1 MSTDM
6 NKLFEE
12 TVAGRMRLARNISSA
27 PSWIPKEG
35 IEVTK
40 IMPNTDGS
48 PSEPKSVIPYDGVPR
63 PDKSISTLWWLS
75 VLPFTAVLGLD
86 HFYLRS
92 PWTGIAK
99 LFTLGGFGLWW
110 LWDMMQVSFEKDR
123 VLNYGLSTPFDYVTG
138 IAQGMIHDDKAP
150 SFYEQQTSYGLWF
163 LATLFGFTG
172 IDSIMLGRSWLGI
185 RKLIIFV
192 ILMSVVVP
200 MIATSTWSFWGLLV
214 LLLFNQEILGLF
226 ASWGSDV
233 YTLIAK
239 TDTVMM
245 RGMPVPE
252 VAYDAFAWI
261 KRLYVTSKMYGSVQ
275 VDSEVSEELRP
286 DWAALKEHYMFKK
299 EGITPEEL
307 RARFW
312 IGRTGEKAS
321 LPTRSN
327 DPPGNPPV
335 TIAFRMIQILWN
347 WIIFGIKLIIWC
359 FVPTNA
365 VAEAAAN
372 VGVAKIQAEARDLSE
387 ARAVDNSNLYPKIVE
402 ETPRTKQ
409 AKAQAK
415 AALESANEAERG
427 RVGAAGLYSGGA
439 REEPLSTEAQIM
451 GATVIALIAGGSL
464 KGLVD
469 YLMKE

>member
-1 MSTDM
+1 
-6 NKLFEE
+6 
-12 TVAGRMRLARNISSA
+12 
-27 PSWIPKEG
+27 
-35 IEVTK
+35 
-40 IMPNTDGS
+40 
-48 PSEPKSVIPYDGVPR
+48 
-63 PDKSISTLWWLS
+63 
-75 VLPFTAVLGLD
+75 
-86 HFYLRS
+86 
-92 PWTGIAK
+92 
-99 LFTLGGFGLWW
+99 
-110 LWDMMQVSFEKDR
+110 

-172 IDSIMLGRSWLGI
+172 IDSMMMGRSWLGM
-185 RKLIIFV
+185 RKLFV
-192 ILMSVVVP
+192 FAIMITVIVP

-261 KRLYVTSKMYGSVQ
+261 KRLYVTSKIYGSVQ
-275 VDSEVSEELRP
+275 GDEVSEELRP

-321 LPTRSN
+321 LPARSN
-327 DPPGNPPV
+327 EPPGNPPI
-335 TIAFRMIQILWN
+335 TIAFRMIQILWD
-347 WIIFGIKLIIWC
+347 WIIFGI
-359 FVPTNA
+359 NA
-365 VAEAAAN
+365 VWLIFFPASAVVQFTSAATVKDLKQKRSAELSKQHPN
-372 VGVAKIQAEARDLSE
+372 STPPIQPLTAEEQASFEHSRDS
-387 ARAVDNSNLYPKIVE
+387 
-402 ETPRTKQ
+402 
-409 AKAQAK
+409 
-415 AALESANEAERG
+415 G
-427 RVGAAGLYSGGA
+427 RSQDRQHSGRGGA